1 MAFHYPCYKRLMSNL
16 GRIDAICGYA
26 TLAVGLLSEELQQN
40 NSPREWLSGTARMHG
55 LILHDVDDELLPHRL
70 AQMFIVTVHAQ
81 FEEFLISFLEEHRES
96 ASWPEKKRE
105 EALSH
110 YVLTNLG
117 MIFKK
122 DCANDREMI
131 EYYRLLRNRFSHV
144 EVNSK
149 RVENQ
154 RIKVR
159 GMINATKD
167 FEPPKAYESVDYGDF
182 DLFTRAVK
190 SLAERI
196 CIEAKPTDE
205 VLAEMAKTG
214 PFAALQRYRKNLS
227 RYRNALKQKLLME
240 FGLDATES
248 SNIVEPVLKGR

>member
-1 MAFHYPCYKRLMSNL
+1 MAFHYPCYKRLLSNL

-26 TLAVGLLSEELQQN
+26 TLAIDLLSEELQQN
-40 NSPREWLSGTARMHG
+40 NSPREWLSGTARIHG

-81 FEEFLISFLEEHRES
+81 FEEFMISFLDEHRES
-96 ASWPEKKRE
+96 ASWPDKKRE

-110 YVLTNLG
+110 YVLTNLKL
-117 MIFKK
+117 IFKNE
-122 DCANDREMI
+122 CANDREVV

-144 EVNSK
+144 EVNAK

-154 RIKVR
+154 RNKVR
-159 GMINATKD
+159 GMINSTGD
-167 FEPPKAYESVDYGDF
+167 IDPPKAYELVDYGDF

-190 SLAERI
+190 SLAEKI
-196 CIEAKPTDE
+196 CIEARPSDE
-205 VLAEMAKTG
+205 TLAEMAKG
-214 PFAALQRYRKNLS
+214 GSFAPLRKYQKNRP

-240 FGLDATES
+240 FGLDEAES
-248 SNIVEPVLKGR
+248 ISIVELVLNGR